1 MAVLDAI
8 IAISED
14 LNLKFSRGRMP
25 PDPASLVTL
34 TRSQTR
40 RPGRASFF
48 FKATYIKKKRFRSF
62 SPIHNIQSYVS
73 IGWLTLASVQHLKGA
88 VRAPRSFNY
97 GATQPLCVS
106 SRNAL

>member
-40 RPGRASFF
+40 RPGAPLF
-48 FKATYIKKKRFRSF
+48 FKATYIKKKDFDHFLQYITYRVMY
-62 SPIHNIQSYVS
+62 P
-73 IGWLTLASVQHLKGA
+73 
-88 VRAPRSFNY
+88 
-97 GATQPLCVS
+97 
-106 SRNAL
+106 